1 MSNSVSD
8 VFGMVLIGAAAIL
21 GVWEQVVYS
30 HRQDSPWLVT
40 RRRYRRRML
49 VSSVLA
55 AVGSMIVMESRQL
68 LNIQRPSILAVYVF
82 SLGCLCILLVILAA
96 IDVAD
101 TARNAVKH
109 SLWELEKALDEQRK
123 EQAGNGEGDL
133 RD

>member
-1 MSNSVSD
+1 MGNTVSD

-30 HRQDSPWLVT
+30 RRQESPWLVT

-49 VSSVLA
+49 VSVVLA

-96 IDVAD
+96 LDVAD
-101 TARNAVKH
+101 TARNAVRH
-109 SLWELEKALDEQRK
+109 SLWELEKALEDQRK
-123 EQAGNGEGDL
+123 EEPGDGEGDP